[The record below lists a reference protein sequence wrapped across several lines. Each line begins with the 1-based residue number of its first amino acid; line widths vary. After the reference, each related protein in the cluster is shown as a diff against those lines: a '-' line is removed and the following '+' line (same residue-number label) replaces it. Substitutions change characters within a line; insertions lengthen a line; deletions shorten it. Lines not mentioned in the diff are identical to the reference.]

1 MVFLHCLQI
10 SMAYSFFMDLDL
22 QDNGSYEA
30 LLNRGVKRSYK
41 AGDIISLQ
49 DDLPSGVSYIL
60 SGRAKAISY
69 SDKGDATWVG
79 YFEAQD
85 FFGHISLLTEQPVN
99 FEISA
104 DTELDALIIPAAA
117 MRSLLSE
124 DKALSRAI
132 AADLAARLDYMT
144 RRLVEAFTLSAK
156 GRVCAELVRLS
167 NIIGTAPEKSIIR
180 PSPVFVELAQRV
192 NSTRETVSRT
202 VSELQKKGIVSREPG
217 ALVID
222 RPERLKAAVQ

>member
-1 MVFLHCLQI
+1 
-10 SMAYSFFMDLDL
+10 MAYSPFMGLDI
-22 QDNGSYEA
+22 QDSKTYQS
-30 LLNRGVKRSYK
+30 LLARGVRRTFK

-49 DDLPSGVSYIL
+49 DELPSGVGYIL

-79 YFEAQD
+79 YFEARD
-85 FFGHISLLTEQPVN
+85 FFGHMSLLTEQAVN

-104 DTELDALIIPAAA
+104 ETEMEAIIIPIGA

-124 DKALSRAI
+124 DQELGRALAN
-132 AADLAARLDYMT
+132 DLAARLDYMT

-156 GRVCAELVRLS
+156 GRVCAELARLS
-167 NIIGTAPEKSIIR
+167 NIIGMEPEKSIIR

-222 RPERLKAAVQ
+222 KPERLKAAIQ